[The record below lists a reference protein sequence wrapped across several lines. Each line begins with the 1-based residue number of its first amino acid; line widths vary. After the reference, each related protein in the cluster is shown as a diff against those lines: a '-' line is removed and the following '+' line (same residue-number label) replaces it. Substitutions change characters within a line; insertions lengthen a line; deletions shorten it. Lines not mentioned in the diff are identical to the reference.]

1 MDNNEIAKNLISIA
15 LKLMNNEEDSKGDYF
30 RVLLDCA
37 IEILKKRPNSAK
49 KDLSIKVDLEDF
61 INKIEENQIQDKT
74 FKKDLYSFWGK
85 LIRNNSLF
93 DKVVDKKTGRNLN
106 YD

>member
-1 MDNNEIAKNLISIA
+1 MNNNEIAKNLISIA

-49 KDLSIKVDLEDF
+49 KDLSINVDLQDF
-61 INKIEENQIQDKT
+61 ITNIEENQIQDET
-74 FKKDLYSFWGK
+74 FKKDLHSCWNK
-85 LIRNNSLF
+85 LTKSNKLLF
-93 DKVVDKKTGRNLN
+93 NKVVPPVRKY